1 MKKIDKLNK
10 NIKVICWDLDGTLFD
25 TEIMWF
31 NMDNLVKEQNKSS
44 EEICTVAYKTWDYR
58 ENAPIALKFFK
69 KNKIPQVIVNKCD
82 LTNQAMYKNE
92 TINKSFPFWDIVK
105 SFCIFT

>member
-92 TINKSFPFWDIVK
+92 TINNRRYV
-105 SFCIFT
+105 